1 MNVLKKIKDFCFVTL
16 RVQKYKFL
24 SDCKQVLGKPKCYHP
39 LLITGEGKISFGK
52 NVQIGVVTSQY
63 YYSNYTYLEARHP
76 SSEIVIGNDV
86 VINNKFTAVAFS
98 KITIEDKVL
107 IGLNCSI
114 MDNDGH
120 DLHPD
125 KRTSND
131 IVSSEVHIGANVFI
145 SDDVTILKGVSI
157 GKNSVIG
164 NGSIVTQS
172 IPDNVI
178 AAGVPAKVI
187 KSIL

>member
-1 MNVLKKIKDFCFVTL
+1 MNILKKIKVFCFVTL
-16 RVQKYKFL
+16 RISKYKLL
-24 SDCKQVLGKPKCYHP
+24 SDCKQVIGKTKCYHP
-39 LLITGEGKISFGK
+39 LLTTGEGKIYFGK
-52 NVQIGVVTSQY
+52 NVQIGVISSQY
-63 YYSNYTYLEARHP
+63 YYSNYTYLEARYP

-131 IVSSEVHIGANVFI
+131 VVSSEIYIGENVFI
-145 SDDVTILKGVSI
+145 SDNVTILKGVRI

-164 NGSIVTQS
+164 NGSIVTRS

-178 AAGVPAKVI
+178 AAGVPARII